1 MNYFI
6 IKSIQ
11 AWYIKK
17 EINIINRGRVAS
29 TYSSFFECKEIQKR
43 YFHLALN
50 KFSNKYLSDLPN
62 WLSFFIFIIFVLLHP
77 ILGVLTSYILT
88 SQFNEILSTFFTI
101 LYMFSYSISNFF
113 YKNESQKVLN
123 ELLIN
128 YIDEI
133 KLFEEFYYSKELHYL
148 YSSKQPNS
156 PKEINVNEV
165 LKNTISK
172 LNLTHFSFMT
182 FKRVYLNQ
190 NTKELDEFINQL
202 YKTNNLSI

>member
-1 MNYFI
+1 
-6 IKSIQ
+6 
-11 AWYIKK
+11 
-17 EINIINRGRVAS
+17 
-29 TYSSFFECKEIQKR
+29 
-43 YFHLALN
+43 
-50 KFSNKYLSDLPN
+50 
-62 WLSFFIFIIFVLLHP
+62 
-77 ILGVLTSYILT
+77 
-88 SQFNEILSTFFTI
+88 
-101 LYMFSYSISNFF
+101 MFSYSISNFF

-156 PKEINVNEV
+156 QKEINVNEV

-190 NTKELDEFINQL
+190 NTKELDEFINHL
-202 YKTNNLSI
+202 FKTNNLSI

>member
-1 MNYFI
+1 M
-6 IKSIQ
+6 
-11 AWYIKK
+11 
-17 EINIINRGRVAS
+17 
-29 TYSSFFECKEIQKR
+29 
-43 YFHLALN
+43 
-50 KFSNKYLSDLPN
+50 SDLPN
-62 WLSFFIFIIFVLLHP
+62 WLSLFIFIIFVLLHP

-156 PKEINVNEV
+156 QKEINVNEV